1 MVKKLKAIFFDRD
14 GTLIK
19 TKLSKDNK
27 PIAIKNIKEL
37 EIYQS
42 VKKILNKLSKDYLIF
57 LITNQPD
64 VGRKKILKKMLKK
77 SIII

>member
-64 VGRKKILKKMLKK
+64 VG
-77 SIII
+77 